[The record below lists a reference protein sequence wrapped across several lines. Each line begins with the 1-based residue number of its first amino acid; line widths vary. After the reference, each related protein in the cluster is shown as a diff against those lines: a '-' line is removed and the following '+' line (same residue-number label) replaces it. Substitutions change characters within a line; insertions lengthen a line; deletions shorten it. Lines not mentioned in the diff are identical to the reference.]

1 MSYTAVFFDLFDTL
15 VHFERDRLPEVEIN
29 GKRVRSTAGHLH
41 AVLAA
46 HAPRVTLA
54 HTYSALLTSWQ
65 EAERQR
71 AIDHREVPARERFA
85 GFFRHLGLDAADV
98 PAGLDV
104 ALIDAHR
111 RELAKAARFPEH
123 YGPLLRR
130 LAGRYRLAVVSNF
143 DYTPTA
149 LAILDA
155 AGVRDLFAAIV
166 VSDEVG
172 WRKPRADI
180 FNEAIRRTGVE
191 PHRTLFVGDRAD
203 IDVLGAHGVGMDA
216 AWINPDQV
224 PLPAGLPAPR
234 YEIRDLAELEP
245 IVARRASSGAARA
258 SQTGGRSRGHGDDT

>member
-1 MSYTAVFFDLFDTL
+1 VSYTAVFFDLFDTL
-15 VHFERDRLPEVEIN
+15 VHFERERLPEVEIN

-41 AVLAA
+41 AVLTA
-46 HAPRVTLA
+46 HAPEITLER
-54 HTYSALLTSWQ
+54 TYAALLASWQ

-71 AIDHREVPARERFA
+71 AIDHREVSAQERFA
-85 GFFRHLGLDAADV
+85 RFFRHLALDTSDL
-98 PAGLDV
+98 PPGLDV

-111 RELAKAARFPEH
+111 RELARAAHFPDH
-123 YGPLLRR
+123 YGPLLQR

-155 AGVRDLFAAIV
+155 AGVRNLFAAIV

-180 FNEAIRRTGVE
+180 FQEAIRRTGAD
-191 PHRTLFVGDRAD
+191 PRRTLFVGDRAD

-216 AWINPDQV
+216 AWINPDRT
-224 PLPAGLPAPR
+224 PLPTGLRPPL

-245 IVARRASSGAARA
+245 IVDR
-258 SQTGGRSRGHGDDT
+258 